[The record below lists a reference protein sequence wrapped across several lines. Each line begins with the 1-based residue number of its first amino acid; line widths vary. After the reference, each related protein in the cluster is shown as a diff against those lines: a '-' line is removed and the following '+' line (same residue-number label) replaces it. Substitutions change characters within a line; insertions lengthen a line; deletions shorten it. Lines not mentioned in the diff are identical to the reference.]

1 MTVARSPAIEQRRV
15 EPDALT
21 GIRILV
27 VDDDPDMC
35 NALQYLLGSYGA
47 EVSAAASAAEALAA
61 VERSMP
67 DVLLSDVAMPGESGF
82 DLMRQL
88 AARERRDA
96 PPAAA
101 MSSFVKGADRTEA
114 AAAGFRA
121 FLAKPIEPA
130 ALIAVVAN
138 LAGRTLTSAPA
149 WW

>member
-1 MTVARSPAIEQRRV
+1 MKIARV

-47 EVSAAASAAEALAA
+47 EVSAAGSVAEALAA
-61 VERSMP
+61 VARSMP

-88 AARERRDA
+88 AAREGEDA

-101 MSSFVKGADRTEA
+101 ISSYAKVADRAEA
-114 AAAGFRA
+114 AAAGFRTL
-121 FLAKPIEPA
+121 LAKPVDPG
-130 ALIAVVAN
+130 ALITLVAD
-138 LAGRTLTSAPA
+138 LAGRTLASSPA
-149 WW
+149 WH